1 MILGHGH
8 GSTLCKYSTSPG
20 INESRDSVNVDS
32 FNVMMNYWI
41 QKSAY
46 FLKLI
51 YKKHCFWE
59 VNNKVQN
66 NIGIY
71 SVVYLL
77 VFYSLFTDSCK

>member
-51 YKKHCFWE
+51 YKKHCF
-59 VNNKVQN
+59 
-66 NIGIY
+66 
-71 SVVYLL
+71 
-77 VFYSLFTDSCK
+77 